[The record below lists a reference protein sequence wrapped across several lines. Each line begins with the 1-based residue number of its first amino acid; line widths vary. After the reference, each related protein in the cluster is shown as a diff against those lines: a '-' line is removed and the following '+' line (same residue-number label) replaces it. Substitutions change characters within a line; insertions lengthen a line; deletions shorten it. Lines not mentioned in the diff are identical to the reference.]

1 MKKIKYLIV
10 SFILI
15 FTLTGCGTKENNNAN
30 KKYDNPIVSMEIENY
45 GTIEIELYPEYA
57 PNTVANFVNLIESG
71 FYNGNNF
78 HRLAKGFVLQ
88 GGDPTGTGTGGPG
101 YSIKG
106 EFSKNNYTKNTL
118 SHTEGVIS
126 MARNSISMDSAGSQF
141 FIVLSDSAKY
151 SLDTMYAG
159 FGKVTKGM
167 GILKEIESKEE
178 VTDSVSGKL
187 KENITITKV
196 TVDAKG
202 ATYKV
207 NKITK

>member
-1 MKKIKYLIV
+1 MKKARYLI
-10 SFILI
+10 ILFLI
-15 FTLTGCGTKENNNAN
+15 IITTGCGTKESNNNED
-30 KKYDNPIVSMEIENY
+30 KKYGNPIVTMEIEKY

-141 FIVLSDSAKY
+141 FIVLSESAKY
-151 SLDTMYAG
+151 YLDTMYAG
-159 FGKVTKGM
+159 FGKVIKGM
-167 GILKEIESKEE
+167 EILKEIESKEE
-178 VTDSVSGKL
+178 VADDISGKL
-187 KENITITKV
+187 KENITITNV
-196 TVDAKG
+196 TVDTKG

-207 NKITK
+207 KKITN

>member
-1 MKKIKYLIV
+1 MKKIKCLIV
-10 SFILI
+10 IFLLI
-15 FTLTGCGTKENNNAN
+15 IIAGCSTKENNNED
-30 KKYDNPIVSMEIENY
+30 KKYDNPIVTMEIENY

-88 GGDPTGTGTGGPG
+88 GGDPEGQGTGGPG

-106 EFSKNNYTKNTL
+106 EFKQNGYSKNTL
-118 SHTEGVIS
+118 SHDEGIIS
-126 MARNSISMDSAGSQF
+126 MARAQDMDSAGSQF

-151 SLDTMYAG
+151 SLDTKYAG

-167 GILKEIESKEE
+167 EILKEIESKEE
-178 VTDSVSGKL
+178 VTDSISGKL

-196 TVDAKG
+196 TVDTKG

-207 NKITK
+207 EKIKK

>member
-10 SFILI
+10 IFLLI
-15 FTLTGCGTKENNNAN
+15 IIAGCSTKGNNNED
-30 KKYDNPIVSMEIENY
+30 KKHDNPIVTMEIENY

-88 GGDPTGTGTGGPG
+88 GGDPEGQGIGGPG

-106 EFSKNNYTKNTL
+106 EFSQNGYSKNTL
-118 SHTEGVIS
+118 SHDEGIIS
-126 MARNSISMDSAGSQF
+126 MARAQDMDSAGSQF
-141 FIVLSDSAKY
+141 FIVLSASAKY
-151 SLDTMYAG
+151 SLDNKYAG

-167 GILKEIESKEE
+167 EILKEIESKEE
-178 VTDSVSGKL
+178 VTDSISGKL

-196 TVDAKG
+196 TVDTKG

-207 NKITK
+207 EKIKK

>member
-10 SFILI
+10 IFLLI
-15 FTLTGCGTKENNNAN
+15 IIAGCSTKENNNED
-30 KKYDNPIVSMEIENY
+30 KKYDNPIVTMEIENY

-88 GGDPTGTGTGGPG
+88 GGDPEGQGTGGPG

-106 EFSKNNYTKNTL
+106 EFKQNGYSKNTL
-118 SHTEGVIS
+118 SHDEGIIS
-126 MARNSISMDSAGSQF
+126 MARAQDMDSAGSQF

-151 SLDTMYAG
+151 SLDTKYAG
-159 FGKVTKGM
+159 FGKVKKGM
-167 GILKEIESKEE
+167 EILKEIESKEE
-178 VTDSVSGKL
+178 VTDNISGKL

-196 TVDAKG
+196 TVDTKG

-207 NKITK
+207 EKIKK

>member
-10 SFILI
+10 IFLLI
-15 FTLTGCGTKENNNAN
+15 ITTGCGKENNNN
-30 KKYDNPIVSMEIENY
+30 EDKKYDNPIVTMEIENY
-45 GTIEIELYPEYA
+45 GTIELELYPEFA

-71 FYNGNNF
+71 FYDGNNF

-88 GGDPTGTGTGGPG
+88 GGDPDGNGTGGPG

-106 EFSKNNYTKNTL
+106 EFSKNNYAKNTL
-118 SHTEGVIS
+118 SHTTGVIS
-126 MARNSISMDSAGSQF
+126 MARNSVSMDSAGSQF
-141 FIVLSDSAKY
+141 FIVLSDNAKY

-159 FGKVTKGM
+159 FGKVIKGM
-167 GILKEIESKEE
+167 KILKEIESKEE
-178 VTDSVSGKL
+178 VTNDITGKL

-196 TVDAKG
+196 TVDTKG

-207 NKITK
+207 KKITK